1 MTPFS
6 LLVELKLLTY
16 LESKQSVGNVN
27 DDDKGENYPN
37 SFADIFLIVGP
48 SKRS

>member
-1 MTPFS
+1 MTQFN

-27 DDDKGENYPN
+27 EYKDEKYQN
-37 SFADIFLIVGP
+37 SFADNFRIVGP
-48 SKRS
+48 SKWS

>member
-1 MTPFS
+1 MTQFN

-27 DDDKGENYPN
+27 EYKDENYRN
-37 SFADIFLIVGP
+37 SFADNFRIVGP
-48 SKRS
+48 SK